1 MVQKQ
6 VLAPRMI
13 QSMEILQLPI
23 LALQER
29 IEQEMQENPALEL
42 QEEDLDLPEEP
53 AEVVNPDAPSEEE
66 RELVV
71 DENKNNE
78 DDFERLLNMDEEWP
92 DHFEERSKP
101 SSTRMEE
108 EGQRAHDAM
117 ANMVARPQSLQDY
130 LHDQLSWFEI
140 GAELRQMC
148 DRIIYNLDANGYLQG
163 RLEDLIDPNAGPE
176 QLALAGEALA
186 MVQRLD
192 PPGVAARDLRE
203 CLLLQL
209 KPGMPCYEQLQTLI
223 GSHLEDIEHNRL
235 PVIERRTGFAIPL
248 IQQTLVELRKLNP
261 KPGANF
267 GEVFVPNVTPD
278 VFVELDDNGNYK
290 IRLEDG
296 RTPKLY
302 ISNYCRQILTSGA
315 ADTQTREFI
324 KRKINSAQW
333 LIESIEQR
341 RNTLTRVAQ
350 AIVDHQV
357 EFLKNGPEFIEPLKM
372 QQIADKVHVHVTTV
386 SRAVDDKWIQTPRGI
401 FPLKRFFCGGTVSAQ
416 GEEVAWDNV
425 RRKLQEIIDHENKQ
439 NPLSDDELVKEL
451 AKHGLTVARRTV
463 TKYRKS
469 MNIPSSRQ
477 RRDWSLG
484 DEPPEDDEAGDDSS
498 AGAGPAVEA
507 ESAAAHLPPPAEAPP
522 IAHDTAV
529 HNTTVHNTTVHNTT
543 VHNSAAH
550 DPAAGGAGTTPAPGV

>member
-1 MVQKQ
+1 MRLSFGQELRMVQKQ

-23 LALQER
+23 MALQER

-42 QEEDLDLPEEP
+42 LDEDLDLPEEP

-78 DDFERLLNMDEEWP
+78 EDFERLLNMDEEWP

-130 LHDQLSWFEI
+130 LHDQLSWFEV
-140 GAELRQMC
+140 GPELRQMC

-163 RLEDLIDPNAGPE
+163 RLEDLIDPDAPPE
-176 QLALAGEALA
+176 QLTLANEALA
-186 MVQRLD
+186 VVQRLD

-209 KPGMPCYEQLQTLI
+209 KPGIPCYEQLKALI
-223 GSHLEDIEHNRL
+223 SAHLEDIEHNRL
-235 PVIERRTGFAIPL
+235 PVIERRTGFSIPL
-248 IQQTLVELRKLNP
+248 IQQALAELRKLNP

-278 VFVELDDNGNYK
+278 VFVELDDDGNYK

-302 ISNYCRQILTSGA
+302 ISAYCRQILTSGA
-315 ADTQTREFI
+315 ADAQTREFI

-350 AIVDHQV
+350 AIVDHQS

-425 RRKLQEIIDHENKQ
+425 RRKLQEIIDHEHKQ
-439 NPLSDDELVKEL
+439 HPLSDDELVKEL

-484 DEPPEDDEAGDDSS
+484 DGPPPDEDDVAE
-498 AGAGPAVEA
+498 VEA
-507 ESAAAHLPPPAEAPP
+507 ADEAAGEAALPATDDAPGTPPAAE
-522 IAHDTAV
+522 
-529 HNTTVHNTTVHNTT
+529 
-543 VHNSAAH
+543 
-550 DPAAGGAGTTPAPGV
+550 G